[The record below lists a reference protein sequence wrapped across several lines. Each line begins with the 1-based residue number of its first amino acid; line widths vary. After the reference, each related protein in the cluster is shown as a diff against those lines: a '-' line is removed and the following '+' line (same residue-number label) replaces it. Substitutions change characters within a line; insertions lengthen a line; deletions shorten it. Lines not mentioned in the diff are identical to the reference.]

1 MKKNINSKIKRFLTS
16 EVGRTG
22 VRAPL
27 VLGVAGG
34 AFLLSQVMY
43 TPVAE
48 ASFECG
54 SDADCGDGE
63 TCQSTCSTGW
73 SNGTCDGEL
82 GSECS

>member
-1 MKKNINSKIKRFLTS
+1 MKKNIHSKIKRFLTS

-22 VRAPL
+22 IRAPL

-34 AFLLSQVMY
+34 AFLLFQVVF

-48 ASFECG
+48 ACS

-63 TCQSTCSTGW
+63 TCQPTCYKW
-73 SNGTCDGEL
+73 ENGTCVEPGY
-82 GSECS
+82 GCS